1 MAVRST
7 VAINNFSSGE
17 ISEEL
22 QARVDLA
29 KYQNGCKTML
39 NWLPLIEGG
48 MMRRPGTRFVAAAK
62 TDKLVLS
69 AWVSPAL

>member
-22 QARVDLA
+22 HARLTQVLA
-29 KYQNGCKTML
+29 
-39 NWLPLIEGG
+39 PS
-48 MMRRPGTRFVAAAK
+48 AASGPPSDHPSK
-62 TDKLVLS
+62 
-69 AWVSPAL
+69 